1 MNLLNVEWLNDA
13 NGDDLRRAEWLL
25 TAREEQKPPDGDWSV
40 WLLLAGRGFGK
51 TRTAAEDMA
60 WYGLEYPGSRLAVVA
75 ETFSDGRDVC
85 MEGESGILSCFVD
98 DYREGWNRS
107 IGELVLPNGTI
118 YRLFSGDKPD
128 GLRGYQFDRAWT
140 DELAKYRY
148 ADETWTQL
156 QLGLRLGDNPQNIVT
171 TTPRAIPLIRSLV
184 EQSGVVVTTG
194 STFDNAANLPQK
206 FLDNVSTLYEGTKI
220 GEQELHGRILSL
232 DDDAIFDREWWQN
245 QNRWN
250 QAMRDYVPLPDEP
263 PNPNAVIARWIS
275 WDMALKDKNTS
286 AYNAMTVF
294 ELTADYHLDVRYAWR
309 DKLSF
314 PKLMPIIEQ
323 SAYQWNHDGK
333 LFGLIVEDKAH
344 GITALQTVEESAD
357 EWLKGMMIPFDPGDR
372 SKEIRWNQAA
382 VWARNGCVR
391 LPEPSAEH
399 PWLHAYEEELLSLP
413 NAAYKDWSDTFA
425 QGVVYL
431 EPTISQGF
439 WARRNQGAA

>member
-1 MNLLNVEWLNDA
+1 MLNVEWLNDA
-13 NGDDLRRAEWLL
+13 NADDLRRAEWLL
-25 TAREEQKPPDGDWSV
+25 TAREEQNPPDGDWSV

-60 WYGLEYPGSRLAVVA
+60 WYGLEHPGSRLAVVA

-118 YRLFSGDKPD
+118 FRLFSGDKPD

-171 TTPRAIPLIRSLV
+171 TTPRAIPLIRLLV
-184 EQSGVVVTTG
+184 EQEGVVITTG
-194 STFDNAANLPQK
+194 STFDNAANLPKK
-206 FLDNVSTLYEGTKI
+206 FLDNVSALYEGTKI

-232 DDDAIFDREWWQN
+232 DDDAIFDREWWLN

-250 QAMRDYVPLPDEP
+250 EQDRWSNPD
-263 PNPNAVIARWIS
+263 NQVVARWIS
-275 WDMALKDKNTS
+275 WDMALKDKDSS

-314 PKLMPIIEQ
+314 PKLIPII
-323 SAYQWNHDGK
+323 SDTAYQWNYDGK
-333 LFGLIVEDKAH
+333 LYGVVVEDKAH
-344 GITALQTVEESAD
+344 GITALQTIEESTD
-357 EWLKGMMIPFDPGDR
+357 KWLKDTMIPFPVHQ
-372 SKEIRWNQAA
+372 SKEVRWNQAA
-382 VWARNGCVR
+382 AWARNGCVR

-399 PWLHAYEEELLSLP
+399 QWLHAYEEELYSLP

-439 WARRNQGAA
+439 WARRNQGVA

>member
-1 MNLLNVEWLNDA
+1 MTSTRVKPSQKSKPVVR
-13 NGDDLRRAEWLL
+13 LRIPLHAGQQEVRRHP
-25 TAREEQKPPDGDWSV
+25 ARFKTV
-40 WLLLAGRGFGK
+40 ACGRQWGK
-51 TRTAAEDMA
+51 TRLGCPYAFKRALEGGRVWIVGPDYPRAQIDWRIVRGFARQLPFCEIKESEKRIEFPNGGFLEVKSAHGEDRLRGPTLDLVVVDEAAFIDEERWTKELRA
-60 WYGLEYPGSRLAVVA
+60 TLSVRKGEALFLSTFYGKNWFYGLYQRGQADHP
-75 ETFSDGRDVC
+75 DHPDH
-85 MEGESGILSCFVD
+85 
-98 DYREGWNRS
+98 REGWMSWRHPS
-107 IGELVLPNGTI
+107 V
-118 YRLFSGDKPD
+118 
-128 GLRGYQFDRAWT
+128 
-140 DELAKYRY
+140 
-148 ADETWTQL
+148 
-156 QLGLRLGDNPQNIVT
+156 DNPYIDEAEIEEARIELPEDVFAQEYLADPLVQAG
-171 TTPRAIPLIRSLV
+171 AI
-184 EQSGVVVTTG
+184 
-194 STFDNAANLPQK
+194 
-206 FLDNVSTLYEGTKI
+206 Y
-220 GEQELHGRILSL
+220 
-232 DDDAIFDREWWQN
+232 DRDWWQN

-250 QAMRDYVPLPDEP
+250 QAMRDVPSTPEN
-263 PNPNAVIARWIS
+263 PNPNIVVARWIS

-286 AYNAMTVF
+286 AYNALTVF

-314 PKLMPIIEQ
+314 PKLMPVVTET
-323 SAYQWNHDGK
+323 AYQWNHDGK

-344 GITALQTVEESAD
+344 GITALQTIEESAD

-439 WARRNQGAA
+439 WARRNQGVA